1 MEERPGGVM
10 TIDDL
15 PGYPRTSRST
25 RYEPA
30 REGGVPGRK
39 VGHRWRSRK
48 QAIGRRS
55 ERGGVD
61 KATTEGG
68 GDGA

>member
-1 MEERPGGVM
+1 M
-10 TIDDL
+10 TIDEL

-25 RYEPA
+25 LYEPA

-39 VGHRWRSRK
+39 VGRRCRSRK
-48 QAIGRRS
+48 QAIGRRP

>member
-1 MEERPGGVM
+1 MEEPPGGAM
-10 TIDDL
+10 STDK
-15 PGYPRTSRST
+15 RSDHLWVLQPT
-25 RYEPA
+25 CYRSI

-39 VGHRWRSRK
+39 VGRRWRSRK
-48 QAIGRRS
+48 QAIDRWP